1 MTLYFFPESLC
12 LWFNKTLCFLLF
24 KMKMCVN
31 QVLFQIVWYMKPQ
44 INVNN
49 AKVIISWISMVVNA
63 LPIQSIK
70 LKIVNIIVLI
80 INVLL
85 VNKVSIENR
94 LQNALPMILPFKI
107 VPFSQSLQLQ
117 LIVLNAKLDF
127 MKSQTIFVNQES
139 IIQ

>member
-1 MTLYFFPESLC
+1 
-12 LWFNKTLCFLLF
+12 
-24 KMKMCVN
+24 
-31 QVLFQIVWYMKPQ
+31 
-44 INVNN
+44 
-49 AKVIISWISMVVNA
+49 MVVNA